1 MLLIELNL
9 NVVWITKDTFI
20 GLIPLR
26 ESEKLYISKALI
38 TYYLHKYYLYR
49 YSLLIFLIIDS

>member
-38 TYYLHKYYLYR
+38 TYYLHNILFITYTIYYLYR
-49 YSLLIFLIIDS
+49 